1 MARKGAKQTKV
12 HVSAYAVY
20 LRELTLLI
28 DWQMAVEIDF
38 LPTKKREYERDVAA
52 ARQETAITKW
62 LNGLSQ
68 ANCRLK

>member
-52 ARQETAITKW
+52 AHQETDITKW